1 MINLVLEKEAIDSVE
16 EIADHFDEKELKTV
30 VADGRLVE
38 WLSER
43 FEDEIADRVKALD
56 RDTDGEDFTDR
67 LIAALWPDAKAEEAK
82 KARGHVVATRER
94 ARAAE
99 AERHRQAQAEAAA
112 VRAEAERRAKEAAA
126 ERLAAAEAERRK
138 AQEEAEAARAA
149 ETEAEAVNM
158 STRQAFNP
166 GLVNKVVNVIV
177 DQLGVNKEQ
186 VTLDA
191 SLGEDLGADS
201 LDAVELI
208 MAFEEEFG
216 REIPDEDAEKL
227 KTVGDIV
234 EYIKR
239 VDHW

>member
-16 EIADHFDEKELKTV
+16 EIAEHFAEEELKVV

-43 FEDEIADRVKALD
+43 FEDEIADCVKALGG
-56 RDTDGEDFTDR
+56 DTDGEDFTDR

-82 KARGHVVATRER
+82 KARDHVVATRER

-112 VRAEAERRAKEAAA
+112 VRAEAERRAKEAEA

-138 AQEEAEAARAA
+138 AQEETEAARAA
-149 ETEAEAVNM
+149 EAEAVNM
-158 STRQAFNP
+158 STKQAFNP

-239 VDHW
+239 MEHW